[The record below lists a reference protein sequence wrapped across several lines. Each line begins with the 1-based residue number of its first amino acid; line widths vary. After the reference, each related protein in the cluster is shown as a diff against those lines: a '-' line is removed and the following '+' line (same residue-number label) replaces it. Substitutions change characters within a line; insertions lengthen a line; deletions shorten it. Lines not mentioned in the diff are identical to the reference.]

1 MIILCILGY
10 IIVAILTFIILS
22 KIDIFDEYKYNYCFE
37 FPNVTFCTSLFWII
51 ILPILGLG
59 YLFEFIGEWISIWG
73 YVFYE
78 KSKNKKKGEKI
89 K

>member
-22 KIDIFDEYKYNYCFE
+22 KIDIFDEYKYNHHFE
-37 FPNVTFCTSLFWII
+37 FPNATFCASLFWII
-51 ILPILGLG
+51 ALPVLGLG
-59 YLFEFIGEWISIWG
+59 CLFEFIGEWISIWG

-78 KSKNKKKGEKI
+78 KSKNKKKEGKS